1 MSPDAFPAPHWGR
14 EEIPPLF
21 KPVMAF
27 AATPFGS
34 RVIRG
39 LVPLDQRVMKM
50 TKGRYTL
57 FGPTSMPEMLLTT
70 IGRKSGQPRTAAL
83 SYLNDGDRLLVLGSN
98 FGQSQHP
105 AWSSNLLAHP
115 EATALIGGQDIAILA
130 TRLTGADREQGLQ
143 RFLEYPMYRAYRTR
157 TDRELRLFALTRR

>member
-1 MSPDAFPAPHWGR
+1 MSSDAFPTPHWGR
-14 EEIPPLF
+14 EDISPLF
-21 KPVMAF
+21 KPVMTF

-34 RVIRG
+34 RFIKA
-39 LVPLDQRVMKM
+39 LVPLDQRVMRM

-70 IGRKSGQPRTAAL
+70 VGRKSGQPRTAAL
-83 SYLNDGDRLLVLGSN
+83 SYLHDGDRLLVLGSN

-105 AWSSNLLAHP
+105 AWSSNLMANP
-115 EATALIGGQDIAILA
+115 EATALIGGEDIPILA
-130 TRLTGADREQGLQ
+130 TPLAGADREQGMQ